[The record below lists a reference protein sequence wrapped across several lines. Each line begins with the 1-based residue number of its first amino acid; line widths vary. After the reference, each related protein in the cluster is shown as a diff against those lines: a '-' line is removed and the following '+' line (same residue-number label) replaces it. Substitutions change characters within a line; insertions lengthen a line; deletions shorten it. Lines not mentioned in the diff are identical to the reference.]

1 MLKKVMVGTLL
12 AGLVGI
18 LIFGAL
24 NRTLDRTGK
33 VAEAQ
38 GQGSG
43 RGRALDESNGQGG
56 NGQGRNLDQAIGQGG
71 NGRGAGGERQYPNYQ
86 VAPEAWETHEG
97 TVVQV
102 PEPGMEMMI
111 QTNEGEELVIGTGP
125 LDLAGQGFVL
135 QVGEPVQV
143 RGYWEDGEFKATQLT
158 RLTTGQTFALRDDS
172 GRPVWAGAGRNAQ
185 GSDQGSYGGEGR
197 DDAPGDQSGT
207 GQAQVDTWLQ
217 LQGTVVSV
225 DADAM
230 VIQTADGTQVAVENR
245 PWSFAQEQGFS
256 TQVDDEVILTGFY
269 EGEDFEVG
277 RIDDATT
284 GQTVSLRDENG
295 RPLWAGRGRRGA

>member
-12 AGLVGI
+12 AGLIGV

-56 NGQGRNLDQAIGQGG
+56 NGQGRNLDQTIGQGG
-71 NGRGAGGERQYPNYQ
+71 NGRGAGSERQYPNYQ

-102 PEPGMEMMI
+102 PEPGVEMVI
-111 QTNEGEELVIGTGP
+111 QTAEGGELVIGTGP

-158 RLTTGQTFALRDDS
+158 RLNTGQTVALRDDS
-172 GRPVWAGAGRNAQ
+172 GRPVWAGGGRNAQ
-185 GSDQGSYGGEGR
+185 GSDEGR
-197 DDAPGDQSGT
+197 DDARGDQSGT

-217 LQGTVVSV
+217 LQGTVMSV
-225 DADAM
+225 DADAL
-230 VIQTADGTQVAVENR
+230 VVQTADGTQIAVENR
-245 PWSFAQEQGFS
+245 SWSYAQEQGFL
-256 TQVDDEVILTGFY
+256 TQVDDEVTLTGFY
-269 EGEDFEVG
+269 EGEEFEVG
-277 RIDDATT
+277 RIDDTTT
-284 GQTVSLRDENG
+284 GQSLLLRDENG